1 MTHLRSGMGLSAAV
15 FAIALLTGAIA
26 PDDKALLDATKRGD
40 IAAVKLLLNEGA
52 DPNVAQGDGL
62 SALHLAA
69 QEGNLEIAEIL
80 LDAGANIE
88 AETRIGAY
96 TPLHLASGGAHTPVV
111 RALLDEGANIGAVSS
126 TTGATALHLA
136 AKALNGEGVVKLL
149 LEKGLLVDALES
161 QVGQTALMLAAAYG
175 RTASVS
181 ELLSHGADPATST
194 KVVDVLKR
202 LVVDQEASSRL
213 RETLADIR
221 SGFAVG
227 TDRDL
232 TPSEEQLAIAAQRA
246 FLSSE
251 EQIEKA
257 LEGFHPDDLATPG
270 RSLYNTGPEFTG
282 RPLNETLVG
291 KTGGMTALLLAARE
305 GRVEAVKALLDGGAN
320 IDQVSDGDGSSALVL
335 ALLNG
340 QFDLAM
346 VLIERGANPSLVTN
360 TDGISP
366 LFATLQA
373 QWALK
378 NTSQPGPKAQE
389 SAKIEYLDVLS
400 ALLEAG
406 ADPNVRLKTHLW
418 DWEQGRMG
426 IDVIGATPFW
436 RATFAQDLDAM
447 KLFVAH
453 GADPDIPTV
462 LPEAGLR
469 ARRQRDGR
477 QQEDSGLP
485 IMAEGTPDLYPIQVA
500 AGGGYMGIGGFQ
512 QNNVPNAFLN
522 VVTYLV
528 EEHGADVNLPD
539 SWGYTPL
546 HYAAVRGGNDVI
558 EYLVSK
564 GGDVKAVSR
573 MGQSVVDVSRGGQS
587 GFFKRTPYPK
597 TVELLVS
604 LGSPFLCLKT
614 HFRDTGDFCPG
625 AGVAPF
631 SDESVFE
638 EQERVRVAPAAVR

>member
-1 MTHLRSGMGLSAAV
+1 MTHLRGWMGLSATV
-15 FAIALLTGAIA
+15 LAIMLLTGAIV
-26 PDDKALLDATKRGD
+26 PDDRALLDATKRGD
-40 IAAVKLLLNEGA
+40 VAAVRSLLSEGA
-52 DPNVAQGDGL
+52 NPNAAQGDGL

-69 QEGNLEIAEIL
+69 QGGHLEIAEL
-80 LDAGANIE
+80 LIDARANVE

-96 TPLHLASGGAHTPVV
+96 TPLHLASGGARTPVV
-111 RALLDEGANIGAVSS
+111 RALIDAGANTGAVSS

-136 AKALNGEGVVKLL
+136 AKALNGERVVKLL
-149 LEKGLLVDALES
+149 LGKGVLVDARES
-161 QVGQTALMLAAAYG
+161 QGGQTALMLAAAHG
-175 RTASVS
+175 RTASVR
-181 ELLSHGADPATST
+181 ELLSHGADPAIST
-194 KVVDVLKR
+194 QVVDVLKG
-202 LVVDQEASSRL
+202 LVVDQEASVRL
-213 RETLADIR
+213 RDALAEIR
-221 SGFAVG
+221 EGFEVG

-232 TPSEEQLAIAAQRA
+232 TSSEEQVAIAAQRE
-246 FLSSE
+246 FLRSE
-251 EQIEKA
+251 EEIAKA

-270 RSLYNTGPEFTG
+270 RSLYNTGPQFTG

-291 KTGGMTALLLAARE
+291 KTGGMTALLLASRD
-305 GRVEAVKALLDGGAN
+305 GRVEAVKALLDGGADM
-320 IDQVSDGDGSSALVL
+320 DQISDGDGSSPLVL

-346 VLIERGANPSLVTN
+346 VLIERGANPNLATS

-366 LFATLQA
+366 LFATFQA

-378 NTSQPGPKAQE
+378 NASQPGPKAQE
-389 SAKIEYLDVLS
+389 IAKTEHLEVLS

-406 ADPNVRLKTHLW
+406 ADPNVRLKSHLR
-418 DWEQGRMG
+418 DWEQQRLG
-426 IDVIGATPFW
+426 IDVKGATPFW

-447 KLFVAH
+447 KLLVAY
-453 GADPDIPTV
+453 GADPNIPSV
-462 LPEAGLR
+462 FPEVGLR

-485 IMAEGTPDLYPIQVA
+485 FPAEGSPDLYPIQLA
-500 AGGGYMGIGGFQ
+500 AGGGYMGIGAFQ
-512 QNNVPNAFLN
+512 QNNVPNNFLN
-522 VVTYLV
+522 AVKYLV

-558 EYLVSK
+558 EYLVSN

-614 HFRDTGDFCPG
+614 HFRDTGDYCPG
-625 AGVAPF
+625 AGVPPF
-631 SDESVFE
+631 SEESVFE
-638 EQERVRVAPAAVR
+638 EQERVRIAPPAAR

>member
-1 MTHLRSGMGLSAAV
+1 MTHLRAGMGIPAAV
-15 FAIALLTGAIA
+15 LTIVLLAGAVA
-26 PDDKALLDATKRGD
+26 PDERVLLDAAKRGD
-40 IAAVKLLLNEGA
+40 VAAVRSLLEEGA
-52 DPNVAQGDGL
+52 DPNAAQGDGL

-69 QEGNLEIAEIL
+69 QKGNLEVAKL
-80 LDAGANIE
+80 LIDARANIE

-96 TPLHLASGGAHTPVV
+96 TPLHLASGGGHAPVV
-111 RALLDEGANIGAVSS
+111 GALLEAGANARAASS
-126 TTGATALHLA
+126 TTNATALHLA
-136 AKALNGEGVVKLL
+136 AKALNGESVIKLL
-149 LEKGLLVDALES
+149 LKKGALVNARES
-161 QVGQTALMLAAAYG
+161 QGGQTPLMLAAAYG
-175 RTASVS
+175 RTASVR
-181 ELLSHGADPATST
+181 ELLSHGADPAIST

-202 LVVDQEASSRL
+202 LVIDKEAQARL
-213 RETLADIR
+213 REAVIEIR
-221 SGFAVG
+221 EGFAVG

-232 TPSEEQLAIAAQRA
+232 TPSEEQLAIAAQRE
-246 FLSSE
+246 FLRSE
-251 EQIEKA
+251 EQIAKV
-257 LEGFHPDDLATPG
+257 LEGFHPDDLGRPG
-270 RSLYNTGPEFTG
+270 ASLYHTGPQFTG

-291 KTGGMTALLLAARE
+291 KTGGMTALLLASRD
-305 GRVEAVKALLDGGAN
+305 GRVEAVKALLDGGAD
-320 IDQVSDGDGSSALVL
+320 IDQVSGGDQSSPLVL

-346 VLIERGANPSLVTN
+346 VLIERGANPNLATS
-360 TDGISP
+360 TDGINP

-378 NTSQPGPKAQE
+378 NLSQPGPKAQE
-389 SAKIEYLDVLS
+389 IAKTEHLELLS

-406 ADPNVRLKTHLW
+406 ADPNVRLKSHLR
-418 DWEQGRMG
+418 DWEQQRLG
-426 IDVIGATPFW
+426 IDVKGATPFW

-447 KLFVAH
+447 KLLVAY
-453 GADPDIPTV
+453 GADPNIPTV
-462 LPEAGLR
+462 FPEVGLR

-485 IMAEGTPDLYPIQVA
+485 FPAEGSPDLYPIQLA
-500 AGGGYMGIGGFQ
+500 AGGGYMGIGAFQ
-512 QNNVPNAFLN
+512 QNNVPNNFIN
-522 VVTYLV
+522 TVKYLV

-573 MGQSVVDVSRGGQS
+573 MGQSVVDVARGGQS

-625 AGVAPF
+625 AGVPPF
-631 SDESVFE
+631 TAESVFE
-638 EQERVRVAPAAVR
+638 ESVRGTAVR

>member
-1 MTHLRSGMGLSAAV
+1 MTHLRRGMGLSAAV
-15 FAIALLTGAIA
+15 LAIALLTGAIA

-40 IAAVKLLLNEGA
+40 VVAVQSLLHEGA
-52 DPNVAQGDGL
+52 DPNAAQGDGL

-69 QEGNLEIAEIL
+69 QGGNLEIAKL
-80 LDAGANIE
+80 LIDARANVE

-96 TPLHLASGGAHTPVV
+96 TPLHLASGGAHAPVV
-111 RALLDEGANIGAVSS
+111 RALLDAGANTGAVSS

-136 AKALNGEGVVKLL
+136 AKALNGESVVRLL
-149 LEKGLLVDALES
+149 LEKGVMVDARES
-161 QVGQTALMLAAAYG
+161 QGGQTALMLAAAYG
-175 RTASVS
+175 RTASVR
-181 ELLSHGADPATST
+181 ELLSHGADPAIST
-194 KVVDVLKR
+194 QVVDVLKR
-202 LVVDQEASSRL
+202 LVVDQEASARL
-213 RETLADIR
+213 RDALAEIR
-221 SGFAVG
+221 EGFAVG

-232 TPSEEQLAIAAQRA
+232 TPSEEQVAIAAQRE
-246 FLSSE
+246 FLGSE
-251 EQIEKA
+251 EQIAKV

-270 RSLYNTGPEFTG
+270 RSLYNTGPEFIG

-291 KTGGMTALLLAARE
+291 KTGGMTALLLASRD
-305 GRVEAVKALLDGGAN
+305 GRVEAVKALLDGGADM
-320 IDQVSDGDGSSALVL
+320 DQVSAGDGSSPLVL

-340 QFDLAM
+340 QFDLAL
-346 VLIERGANPSLVTN
+346 VLIERGANPNVATN
-360 TDGISP
+360 TDGVSP

-378 NTSQPGPKAQE
+378 ALSQPGPKAQE
-389 SAKIEYLDVLS
+389 IQKSEYLEVLS
-400 ALLEAG
+400 ALLEGG

-418 DWEQGRMG
+418 DWEQGRIG
-426 IDVIGATPFW
+426 LDVIGATPFW

-447 KLFVAH
+447 KLLAAH
-453 GADPDIPTV
+453 GADPNIPTV
-462 LPEAGLR
+462 LPEAGMR

-485 IMAEGTPDLYPIQVA
+485 IMAEGTPDVYPIQAA

-512 QNNVPNAFLN
+512 QNNVPNNFLN
-522 VVTYLV
+522 AVRYLV

-546 HYAAVRGGNDVI
+546 HYAAVRGGNDLI

-597 TVELLVS
+597 TVELLQS
-604 LGSPFLCLKT
+604 LGSPFLCLRT

-625 AGVAPF
+625 AGVPPF
-631 SDESVFE
+631 SEESVFE
-638 EQERVRVAPAAVR
+638 ERARTPAVR

>member
-1 MTHLRSGMGLSAAV
+1 MTHLRKGMGLSAAV

-40 IAAVKLLLNEGA
+40 VAAVRSLLNEGA
-52 DPNVAQGDGL
+52 DPNAAQGDGL

-69 QEGNLEIAEIL
+69 QQGNLEVAEIL
-80 LDAGANIE
+80 LGAGANIE

-96 TPLHLASGGAHTPVV
+96 TPLHVASGRAHTPVV
-111 RALLDEGANIGAVSS
+111 RALLDAGANTGAVSS

-136 AKALNGEGVVKLL
+136 AKALNGESTVKLL
-149 LEKGLLVDALES
+149 LEKRALVNAREF
-161 QVGQTALMLAAAYG
+161 QGGQTALMLAAAYG
-175 RTASVS
+175 RTGSVR
-181 ELLSHGADPATST
+181 ELLSHGADPAIST

-202 LVVDQEASSRL
+202 LVVDRQASSRL
-213 RETLADIR
+213 RDAVTEIR
-221 SGFAVG
+221 EGFTVG
-227 TDRDL
+227 TERDL
-232 TPSEEQLAIAAQRA
+232 TPSEEQLAIAAQRE
-246 FLSSE
+246 FLRSE
-251 EQIEKA
+251 DQIEKV
-257 LEGFHPDDLATPG
+257 LEGFHPDDVATPG

-282 RPLNETLVG
+282 RPVNETLVG
-291 KTGGMTALLLAARE
+291 KTGGMTALLLAARD
-305 GRVEAVKALLDGGAN
+305 GRVEAVKALLDGGAD
-320 IDQVSDGDGSSALVL
+320 IDQVSDGDGSSPLVL

-340 QFDLAM
+340 QFDLAL
-346 VLIERGANPSLVTN
+346 VLIQRGANPSLVTN
-360 TDGISP
+360 TDGVSP

-378 NTSQPGPKAQE
+378 ALSQPGPKAQE
-389 SAKIEYLDVLS
+389 TQKSEYLEVLS

-418 DWEQGRMG
+418 DWEQGRIG
-426 IDVIGATPFW
+426 LDVIGATPFW

-447 KLFVAH
+447 QLLVAH
-453 GADPDIPTV
+453 GADPNIPTV
-462 LPEAGLR
+462 LPEAGMR

-485 IMAEGTPDLYPIQVA
+485 IMAEGTPDVYPIQAA

-512 QNNVPNAFLN
+512 QNNVPNNFLN
-522 VVTYLV
+522 AVRYLV

-546 HYAAVRGGNDVI
+546 HYAAVRGGNDLI

-597 TVELLVS
+597 TVELLQS
-604 LGSPFLCLKT
+604 LGSPFLCLRT

-625 AGVAPF
+625 AGVPPF
-631 SDESVFE
+631 SEESVFE
-638 EQERVRVAPAAVR
+638 ERARTPAVR